1 MATTPVVPSTPA
13 AAAAPA
19 AAPPQATPSVAPP
32 SPAPAAPP
40 TTVAPAAGAPPSTT
54 PTGPQPPAKLNPSE
68 FGNAVDSY
76 QAEVT
81 WRQQLEAFKAE
92 NPGVEI
98 TDDSPWPTEA
108 KPADAAPAADAAP
121 PAEAAK
127 TEAEKPAETP
137 AAEGD
142 ESYSLAEETPLTPQS
157 LNELFKGDAAL
168 QAAIEANPAAKGA
181 LFKMARE
188 HAELAPLKGIFPG
201 GAESAKFA
209 RDTAARTTSLRMQFQ
224 GAETPEAIGTA
235 YENFA
240 QEFAVMGADGKQ
252 AVDEGGNPI
261 YGDDFYMLNE
271 HIVNRYTDSTLEDVE
286 ARIKENK
293 YASDA
298 ERERD
303 NDLRLALSIIKDDL
317 NPKDGGK
324 KKDPDLSHLP
334 EETRKEVQARLDEA
348 KAIEAKNDATKA
360 GAGKQSREAIRTEG
374 TKKFYSD
381 AGTRTFQQVDKI
393 VEGLRK
399 AGAVIP
405 DWQLKATLPG
415 SNVSAFNNA
424 VGMAI
429 ETAMKAD
436 PFEQSKQFQLELQY
450 LSNPTPENHQA
461 RIAAFDS
468 FLQTKDH
475 TGKSLI
481 NRTVTDLVRKHGAD
495 VKGAADARTID
506 TPPAAS
512 KEPAQGGPAR
522 PHAMT
527 SDEAWK
533 AAETQL
539 AKEVKDWHSLNS
551 SERMTQIFARQ
562 RTLLGAAR

>member
-1 MATTPVVPSTPA
+1 MATTPVVP
-13 AAAAPA
+13 AAPVA
-19 AAPPQATPSVAPP
+19 A
-32 SPAPAAPP
+32 PAPAAPVSAAPPAPAVTSTPAPAAP
-40 TTVAPAAGAPPSTT
+40 TAAPAAGVPPAA
-54 PTGPQPPAKLNPSE
+54 TGPQPPAKLNPSE
-68 FGNAVDSY
+68 FGNAVESY

-81 WRQQLEAFKAE
+81 WKQQLEAFKAE
-92 NPGVEI
+92 NPGVEV

-108 KPADAAPAADAAP
+108 KPAETPAVESAPSEK

-127 TEAEKPAETP
+127 TEAEKAAETP
-137 AAEGD
+137 AEGE
-142 ESYSLAEETPLTPQS
+142 ESYSLAEDTTLTPQS
-157 LNELFKGDAAL
+157 INELFKGDAAL

-188 HAELAPLKGIFPG
+188 HSELVQFKGIFPT
-201 GAESAKFA
+201 ADSAKYA
-209 RDTAARTTSLRMQFQ
+209 RDTAARTTGLRMQFQ
-224 GAETPEAIGTA
+224 GAETPEGMSKA
-235 YENFA
+235 FDSFM
-240 QEFAVMGADGKQ
+240 QEFAVMGPDGKQ
-252 AVDEGGNPI
+252 VMDETGSPV
-261 YGDDFYMLNE
+261 YGDDLYLFGE
-271 HIVNRYTDSTLEDVE
+271 HVVNRYADSTLAEVED
-286 ARIKENK
+286 RIKANQ

-298 ERERD
+298 DKERD
-303 NDLRLALSIIKDDL
+303 EDLRLALSIIKADL
-317 NPKDGGK
+317 TPSEKAK

-348 KAIEAKNDATKA
+348 KAIEAKNEATKA
-360 GAGKQSREAIRTEG
+360 GAGKQSREHVRTEG
-374 TKKFYSD
+374 TKKFFSD

-461 RIAAFDS
+461 RVAAFDT

-481 NRTVTDLVRKHGAD
+481 NRVVTDLVRKHGAD
-495 VKGAADARTID
+495 VKGAAESKAVD
-506 TPPAAS
+506 TAPAAS
-512 KEPAQGGPAR
+512 KEPAQGAPVR
-522 PHAMT
+522 PHTMT

-533 AAETQL
+533 QAENQL

-551 SERMTQIFARQ
+551 SERMTQVFARQ
-562 RTLLGAAR
+562 RTLLGGAR